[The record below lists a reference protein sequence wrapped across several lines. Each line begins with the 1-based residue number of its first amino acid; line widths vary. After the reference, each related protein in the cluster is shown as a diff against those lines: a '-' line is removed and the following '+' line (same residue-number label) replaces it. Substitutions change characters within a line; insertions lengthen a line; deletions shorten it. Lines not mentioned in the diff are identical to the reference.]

1 MNGELI
7 MKKKLITFLL
17 SLGLVLSFGLLSNSN
32 NAEAAAYGGKLYT
45 TPKALRGTWYFA
57 KAGKVDVSDVP
68 AQYQHLYKKIKIT
81 AHTITFTKRKRAG
94 LSGRYTFYKSTK
106 KTFKKMTSA
115 KMDAAE
121 KYATKHKWL
130 NPFDSG
136 KNYFQFSN
144 YWLHVYESSNS
155 GGLTVSKGHLIFEN
169 VYSKDYFV
177 KKR

>member
-1 MNGELI
+1 

-17 SLGLVLSFGLLSNSN
+17 SLGLVLSFGLLSNSS

-57 KAGKVDVSDVP
+57 KAGKADYSGMP
-68 AQYQHLYKKIKIT
+68 TQYQHLYKKIKIT

-106 KTFKKMTSA
+106 KTFKKMTPA
-115 KMDAAE
+115 KMEAAE

-130 NPFDSG
+130 NPYDSG
-136 KNYFQFSN
+136 KSHLQFSET
-144 YWLHVYESSNS
+144 WLHIFQSSNS
-155 GGLTVSKGHLIFEN
+155 GELSVSKGRLILGN
-169 VYSKDYFV
+169 AYSKDYFV
-177 KKR
+177 K

>member
-1 MNGELI
+1 

-17 SLGLVLSFGLLSNSN
+17 SLSLVLSFGLLSNSS
-32 NAEAAAYGGKLYT
+32 NAEATTYGEKLYT

-57 KAGKVDVSDVP
+57 KAGKTDYSGMP

-81 AHTITFTKRKRAG
+81 AHTITFTKRKRTG

-106 KTFKKMTSA
+106 ELSLKKMN
-115 KMDAAE
+115 AAE

-130 NPFDSG
+130 NPYDSG
-136 KNYFQFSN
+136 KSHLQFSET
-144 YWLHVYESSNS
+144 WLHIFQSSNS
-155 GGLTVSKGHLIFEN
+155 GELTVSKGRLILGN
-169 VYSKDYFV
+169 AYSKDYFV

>member
-1 MNGELI
+1 
-7 MKKKLITFLL
+7 MKKKLITFLV
-17 SLGLVLSFGLLSNSN
+17 SLGLVLSFGLLSNSS
-32 NAEAAAYGGKLYT
+32 NAKAAAYGGKLYT

-57 KAGKVDVSDVP
+57 RAGKVDISDVP
-68 AQYQHLYKKIKIT
+68 ARYQHLYKKIKIT

-94 LSGRYTFYKSTK
+94 LSGRYTFYMSTK
-106 KTFKKMTSA
+106 KTFKKMTPA

-130 NPFDSG
+130 NPREISKKDIG
-136 KNYFQFSN
+136 FSE
-144 YWLHVYESSNS
+144 YWLHTYESSNS
-155 GGLTVSKGHLIFEN
+155 GELTVSRGRLIFEN

>member
-1 MNGELI
+1 
-7 MKKKLITFLL
+7 MKKKLVAFLL

-32 NAEAAAYGGKLYT
+32 NADAAAYGGKLYT

-57 KAGKVDVSDVP
+57 RAGKTDISDTP
-68 AQYQHLYKKIKIT
+68 TQWQHLYKKIKIT

-106 KTFKKMTSA
+106 KLSFKKVN
-115 KMDAAE
+115 AAE

-130 NPFDSG
+130 NPYNSG
-136 KNYFQFSN
+136 KRHLGFSKT
-144 YWLHVYESSNS
+144 WLHIYESPNS
-155 GGLTVSKGHLIFEN
+155 GDLTASRGRLIFEN

>member
-1 MNGELI
+1 

-57 KAGKVDVSDVP
+57 KAGKVGTYDVP

-106 KTFKKMTSA
+106 KAFKKMTSA

-130 NPFDSG
+130 NPYNSS
-136 KNYFQFSN
+136 KRQLSFSET
-144 YWLHVYESSNS
+144 WLHVYESSNS
-155 GGLTVSKGHLIFEN
+155 GGLIVSKGHLIFGN

>member
-1 MNGELI
+1 

-57 KAGKVDVSDVP
+57 KAGKVGTYDVP

-94 LSGRYTFYKSTK
+94 LSGRYTFYKCTK
-106 KTFKKMTSA
+106 KKMTSA

-130 NPFDSG
+130 YPYNSG
-136 KNYFQFSN
+136 KRHFGFTET
-144 YWLHVYESSNS
+144 WLHGNESSNS
-155 GGLTVSKGHLIFEN
+155 GDLTVSKGHLIFEN
-169 VYSKDYFV
+169 EYSKDYFV

>member
-1 MNGELI
+1 
-7 MKKKLITFLL
+7 MKKKLVTFLL
-17 SLGLVLSFGLLSNSN
+17 SLGLFVSFGLLSNSN

-57 KAGKVDVSDVP
+57 KAGKNDETDISDIP
-68 AQYQHLYKKIKIT
+68 TQYQHLYKKIKIT

-106 KTFKKMTSA
+106 KLSFKKMN
-115 KMDAAE
+115 AAE

-130 NPFDSG
+130 NPYNSG
-136 KNYFQFSN
+136 KRHIGFSET
-144 YWLHVYESSNS
+144 WLHIFQSSNS
-155 GGLTVSKGHLIFEN
+155 GDLTVSKGHLIFGN
-169 VYSKDYFV
+169 AYSKDYFV

>member
-1 MNGELI
+1 MNGEPI
-7 MKKKLITFLL
+7 MKKKLVTFLL
-17 SLGLVLSFGLLSNSN
+17 SLGLVLSFGLLFNSN

-57 KAGKVDVSDVP
+57 KAGKTDNSGMP
-68 AQYQHLYKKIKIT
+68 MPTQYKHLYKKIKIT

-106 KTFKKMTSA
+106 KLSFK

-130 NPFDSG
+130 NPYNSG
-136 KNYFQFSN
+136 KRHLGFSET
-144 YWLHVYESSNS
+144 WLHIYESSNS
-155 GGLTVSKGHLIFEN
+155 GELTVSRGRLIFES